1 MKRLLLV
8 SLLSLVLSPVGLGY
22 QKTGGPICGWT
33 NIGPGAP
40 GVWARAAVDPTGS
53 ILYFASVGGGVR
65 RSTDYGATWANF
77 NSGLTGTA
85 VLSLSM
91 DAFDPNRLYAGL
103 LTSLSPGE
111 APGGLFTRADD
122 DVQWTQRS
130 NVVPRVLT
138 ADPHAPGR
146 AFAGLLNGPILR
158 TIDGGTTWSPV
169 FTGTFPVTSIVI
181 DPSNSDNVYASTLAG
196 SYRSTSRGDNGS
208 WSSMLPAGAWG
219 LAIDPADPR
228 TLYAATNGNGVWT
241 SSDAGTS
248 WHELADVLPFVA
260 FSLALDS
267 SPAHTIIAGTTQGIW
282 ERSSADGSTWQ
293 QTGLPH
299 RMVFSITIGSGGAL
313 YAGTSSGLAVRGLSP
328 DFPKTWT
335 YPDPSEGGAQAFGY
349 GVTVDPHFGRKLFV
363 STLGSTPF
371 VSHHHGRS
379 WAPLRHGYTAFSS
392 RAITV
397 DPTNSDRV
405 YSGSFYSGLFK
416 SIDGGATWSRRDVG
430 SGYSYVWIAVVDPV
444 SPNIVYAGTSGEGL
458 FKSSDYGDSWT
469 KVQGLPTIVQ
479 GVTVDPRNDNVVFAA
494 TSAGVYRSDD
504 GGQTWGTPTPT
515 PILSVPAWSIT
526 IVGGDSHVVY
536 ATSKS
541 AGVFRSLDD
550 GKTWNAIN
558 TGITNLFM
566 GRAAPVIIAPD
577 DPEVLYVGSEGGGG
591 VFKSINGGDTWFAV
605 NVGLPDIQALS
616 VFGLAADPHRPG
628 TLYISG
634 PRGVFATKTGG
645 Q

>member
-22 QKTGGPICGWT
+22 QKTGGPIRGWT

-219 LAIDPADPR
+219 LAIDPANPR

-313 YAGTSSGLAVRGLSP
+313 YRGNQFRSGRSRALSGLPQNLDLSGPLGRRRSGLRVR
-328 DFPKTWT
+328 
-335 YPDPSEGGAQAFGY
+335 
-349 GVTVDPHFGRKLFV
+349 R
-363 STLGSTPF
+363 
-371 VSHHHGRS
+371 HGRS
-379 WAPLRHGYTAFSS
+379 PLRAQALRQHAGVHAVRLPPPRSELGAPQARLHGFLESS
-392 RAITV
+392 
-397 DPTNSDRV
+397 NHCGSDQL
-405 YSGSFYSGLFK
+405 GSRLLRFFYSGLFK

-444 SPNIVYAGTSGEGL
+444 SPNIVYMGTSGEGL

-469 KVQGLPTIVQ
+469 KVQGLP
-479 GVTVDPRNDNVVFAA
+479 DD
-494 TSAGVYRSDD
+494 RS
-504 GGQTWGTPTPT
+504 
-515 PILSVPAWSIT
+515 
-526 IVGGDSHVVY
+526 
-536 ATSKS
+536 
-541 AGVFRSLDD
+541 
-550 GKTWNAIN
+550 
-558 TGITNLFM
+558 
-566 GRAAPVIIAPD
+566 GRHGRIH
-577 DPEVLYVGSEGGGG
+577 GM
-591 VFKSINGGDTWFAV
+591 T
-605 NVGLPDIQALS
+605 
-616 VFGLAADPHRPG
+616 
-628 TLYISG
+628 T
-634 PRGVFATKTGG
+634 
-645 Q
+645 